1 MIHFHKEGD
10 HLKIGLNYKF
20 GHLGYFP
27 WVAFVWCWYNVQK
40 RTLTTKR
47 LRVRTH
53 AAPYIIKES
62 SESDTISNFLM
73 SNDLIAVPRE
83 LMEDHAPKLI
93 NYALYFYQQ
102 FKAGE
107 ISRYNG

>member
-1 MIHFHKEGD
+1 MIHFHKEGTY
-10 HLKIGLNYKF
+10 LKMGLNISF
-20 GHLGYFP
+20 GRVGWKP
-27 WVAFVWCWYNVQK
+27 WVTLVWCWYDLST

-53 AAPYIIKES
+53 MKPMIIKQS
-62 SESDTISNFLM
+62 LESDTISNYLM
-73 SNDLIAVPRE
+73 RNDLIAVPRE

>member
-1 MIHFHKEGD
+1 MIYIHKEGTY
-10 HLKIGLNYKF
+10 LKTGLNITF
-20 GHLGYFP
+20 GRVGWLP
-27 WVAFVWCWYNVQK
+27 WITFVWCWYNIAN
-40 RTLTTKR
+40 RMLTTKR

-53 AAPYIIKES
+53 MRPMIIKQS
-62 SESDTISNFLM
+62 AESDTISNFLM
-73 SNDLIAVPRE
+73 MNGLIAVPRE
-83 LMEDHAPKLI
+83 LLEDHAPKLI